1 MPARHRKPN
10 PTGLH
15 LARAGALTTLATIP
29 LGITG
34 TAVATPSHS
43 SRDGDRESSGD
54 SSRYDDRY
62 VPWAERDA
70 GDSDFGQDAGNLD
83 YHHFSDA
90 DYRHGDDGDDK
101 FTDDRDAVPHHR
113 AIGAFH
119 HARTSHAG
127 DDRPRRSL
135 ADAKW
140 DQLAQCESTQNW
152 DANTG
157 NGYRG
162 GLQFTDATWRAYGG
176 REYAPTANKAS
187 RKEQIAVA
195 KKVQR
200 DQGWNAWP
208 TCSRKLGYV

>member
-10 PTGLH
+10 PAGLH
-15 LARAGALTTLATIP
+15 LARAGALTALATIP

-34 TAVATPSHS
+34 TAMATPSHS
-43 SRDGDRESSGD
+43 SRDGARESSGD
-54 SSRYDDRY
+54 SSRYNDTY

-70 GDSDFGQDAGNLD
+70 DDVDLEKDSD

-90 DYRHGDDGDDK
+90 DYRHGEHGGDER
-101 FTDDRDAVPHHR
+101 TDDRDPVAQPR
-113 AIGAFH
+113 AIGSFR
-119 HARTSHAG
+119 HARTSHG
-127 DDRPRRSL
+127 SGNRSRASF
-135 ADAKW
+135 ADGKW

-176 REYAPTANKAS
+176 REYAPTADRAS
-187 RKEQIAVA
+187 RREQIAVA

-208 TCSRKLGYV
+208 ACSRKLGYV

>member
-1 MPARHRKPN
+1 MPGRHRKPN

-15 LARAGALTTLATIP
+15 LARAGALTALATLP
-29 LGITG
+29 LGMTG
-34 TAVATPSHS
+34 TAMATPSHP
-43 SRDGDRESSGD
+43 SRDGDRESSKD
-54 SSRYDDRY
+54 SSRYDDNY

-70 GDSDFGQDAGNLD
+70 DDSGSGTDGDDPD

-90 DYRHGDDGDDK
+90 DYRHGDDGDDER
-101 FTDDRDAVPHHR
+101 TDDRDSLAHR
-113 AIGAFH
+113 RGIGSFH
-119 HARTSHAG
+119 HARTSHG
-127 DDRPRRSL
+127 GGERSGPSL

-162 GLQFTDATWRAYGG
+162 GLQFTDSTWRAYGG
-176 REYAPTANKAS
+176 RTYAPTADRAS
-187 RKEQIAVA
+187 RREQIAVA

-208 TCSRKLGYV
+208 ACSRKLGYV